1 MSDTLSQESNT
12 QFSKARWQAFSKT
25 AMAKI
30 NRQARELLPFDKIR
44 SSLHLA
50 HTRYLGLQDVELDKI
65 AGSAGRYD
73 DFTREFLPRRDDQ
86 QERWRRIYDLTGT
99 AQGFPP
105 VDLYKVGDVYF
116 VRDGNHRVSVARANK
131 AKTIEASVTEYQTP
145 VELTSA
151 DTLDDILI
159 KSGQSNFLQATH
171 LDRLRPDQD
180 IRLTN
185 PGRYKRLL
193 ADISRHKYFKELE
206 CSCEIS
212 CQEAV
217 VSWYDK
223 VYMPLIN
230 EIRARKILK
239 RFPGR
244 TEADLYTW
252 LVLHRAALE
261 KVYGMGRIPNDDVV
275 EDLAAE
281 APASPVK
288 KIERAIKRR
297 LNPGSLPPPVD

>member
-1 MSDTLSQESNT
+1 MPDTLSQESNA
-12 QFSKARWQAFSKT
+12 QFSKARWQAFTKT

-65 AGSAGRYD
+65 VGSAGRYD

-86 QERWRRIYDLTGT
+86 QERWRRIYDLTGS

-159 KSGQSNFLQATH
+159 KAGQSNFLQATQ
-171 LDRLRPDQD
+171 LDKLRPDQD

-193 ADISRHKYFKELE
+193 ADIARHKYFKEIE
-206 CSCEIS
+206 CSCEIPY
-212 CQEAV
+212 QEAV
-217 VSWYDK
+217 VSWYDN

-230 EIRARKILK
+230 EIRARDILK
-239 RFPGR
+239 RFPDR

-261 KVYGMGRIPNDDVV
+261 EVYGMGKIPNDDVV

-281 APASPVK
+281 APASAVK
-288 KIERAIKRR
+288 KIERAIKRK
-297 LNPGSLPPPVD
+297 LHPGSLPPPVD